1 MNLRPTELAKALSIL
16 TGTSFEHD
24 VIVVAHDG
32 IGAEIDGEYR
42 AKQFDAV
49 NNPLAA
55 VLTLVAGFKVWSD
68 LRL

>member
-32 IGAEIDGEYR
+32 IGAEIDSEYR
-42 AKQFDAV
+42 AKQFDAI
-49 NNPLAA
+49 NDPLAA
-55 VLTLVAGFKVWSD
+55 VFKVIA
-68 LRL
+68 